1 MATASRSI
9 TVRAPL
15 RSVYNQWTQFEQ
27 FPQFMEGVR
36 SVQQID
42 DTTLRWTA
50 QVAGK
55 EVSWTSR
62 ITEQVPDQVIAWQ
75 STSGKLNHGRVLFSP
90 NGADQTTITAVIEYD
105 PEGIVENVADALG
118 FVERRLEGDLE
129 RFRNF
134 VERLGQETGGWRGE
148 VHAGKETSST

>member
-9 TVRAPL
+9 TVRTPL
-15 RSVYNQWTQFEQ
+15 RSAYNQWPQFEQ
-27 FPQFMEGVR
+27 FAQFMQGVR
-36 SVQQID
+36 AVHQID

-62 ITEQVPDQVIAWQ
+62 ITEQIPDQVIAWQ

-90 NGADQTTITAVIEYD
+90 NGADQTTITVVIEYD

-134 VERLGQETGGWRGE
+134 IERLGQETGGWRGE
-148 VHAGKETSST
+148 VHAGRETSGS

>member
-1 MATASRSI
+1 MTKASRSI

-15 RSVYNQWTQFEQ
+15 RSVYNQWTQFAQ

-42 DTTLRWTA
+42 ETTLRWTA

-55 EVSWTSR
+55 DVSWTSR
-62 ITEQVPDQVIAWQ
+62 ITEQVPDQVIAWE
-75 STSGKLNHGRVLFSP
+75 STSGKLNHGRVIFSP
-90 NGADQTTITAVIEYD
+90 NGADQTTLTVVIEYD
-105 PEGIVENVADALG
+105 PEGVVENVGDALG

-134 VERLGQETGGWRGE
+134 IERLGRETGGWRGE
-148 VHAGKETSST
+148 VHAGEETS

>member
-1 MATASRSI
+1 M
-9 TVRAPL
+9 RAPL

-55 EVSWTSR
+55 EVYWTSR

-90 NGADQTTITAVIEYD
+90 NGTDQTTITAVIEYD

-134 VERLGQETGGWRGE
+134 IERLGQETGGWRGE